1 MRMYL
6 EPDGEARSVLDSTR
20 GCDTT
25 WHGKARQEE
34 REGGASTTGDNL
46 YVQYYC
52 IRGGAEPASCRL
64 HCGSDDGDGVG
75 ASWKSEFVSA

>member
-6 EPDGEARSVLDSTR
+6 EPDGEARSLFWTLHGSVTR
-20 GCDTT
+20 HGTAR
-25 WHGKARQEE
+25 HGKKSE
-34 REGGASTTGDNL
+34 REEQARRENL

-64 HCGSDDGDGVG
+64 HCGSGDGDGVWG
-75 ASWKSEFVSA
+75 IVRELVR